1 MFLHTETRRI
11 LTPFIILGLVAT
23 PLLAGGLYVGWPL
36 VPSEL
41 QRIIIAVVALIAFA
55 AGNAAYLVWLER
67 KVAAHIQCRIGPK
80 EVGPFGL
87 IQPLVDGI
95 KLMSKQLLVPKGVD
109 PYLFKVAPL
118 LVLVPAVM
126 SFVTIPFSENLVA
139 RNIDIGLLMI
149 FAFASVN
156 VMGILLGG
164 WGSANK
170 YAIISAARAVSQNVA
185 YEIPMLITVITMVM
199 VTHTMNLNEI
209 VMQQDGSVLD
219 WYIFRLTTSPLM
231 PVAFLIFFICSLAET
246 NRAPFDLGEAESE
259 LIAGFHTEY
268 AGMGFG
274 VFFMGEYANI
284 VIGNSLAVILF
295 LGGWQSPL
303 GMEFG
308 GWLGFFLNDGI
319 LWFLAKL
326 YVLIFCVMWIRW
338 TYPRTTLWGLLNLSW
353 KYLIPI
359 SLLNLLLTGG
369 MIKLW
374 PYLKTLIMGAS

>member
-1 MFLHTETRRI
+1 MTFLPEPLR
-11 LTPFIILGLVAT
+11 
-23 PLLAGGLYVGWPL
+23 LLAFVVG
-36 VPSEL
+36 
-41 QRIIIAVVALIAFA
+41 IIAFVAL
-55 AGNAAYLVWLER
+55 NAAYLVWLER
-67 KVAAHIQCRIGPK
+67 KVAGHIQRRIGPK

-87 IQPLVDGI
+87 LQPLADGL
-95 KLMSKQLLVPKGVD
+95 KLMSKQLLVPKGID

-156 VMGILLGG
+156 VMGLLLGG

-170 YAIISAARAVSQNVA
+170 YAVISAARCVSQNVA
-185 YEIPMLITVITMVM
+185 YEIPMLITVITMIM
-199 VTHTMNLNEI
+199 VSHTMNLNEI
-209 VMQQDGSVLD
+209 VMQQDGNLLD
-219 WYIFRLTTSPLM
+219 WYIFRLSASPLM
-231 PVAFLIFFICSLAET
+231 PVAFLIFFTCSLAET

-259 LIAGFHTEY
+259 LIAGYHTEY
-268 AGMGFG
+268 SGMGFG

-284 VIGNSLAVILF
+284 IIGCSLTTILF

-303 GMEFG
+303 NMAAD
-308 GWLGFFLNDGI
+308 GWLAILGDGWW
-319 LWFLAKL
+319 WFLAKV
-326 YVLIFCVMWIRW
+326 YFLIFCVMWIRW

-359 SLLNLLLTGG
+359 SLVNLLVTGA

-374 PYLKTLIMGAS
+374 PLMKTFLMGAS

>member
-11 LTPFIILGLVAT
+11 LAPFIGLGLIAT
-23 PLLAGGLYVGWPL
+23 PLLAGGLYFLWPL
-36 VPSEL
+36 IPSEL
-41 QRIIIAVVALIAFA
+41 LRVIIALTALIAFA

-67 KVAAHIQCRIGPK
+67 KVAAHIQRRIGPK

-139 RNIDIGLLMI
+139 RNIDIGILMI

-170 YAIISAARAVSQNVA
+170 YAVISAARAVSQNVA
-185 YEIPMLITVITMVM
+185 YEIPMLITVISMIM

-209 VMQQDGSVLD
+209 VMQQDGSMLD
-219 WYIFRLTTSPLM
+219 WYIFRLSASPLM

-259 LIAGFHTEY
+259 LVAGFHTEY

-295 LGGWQSPL
+295 LGGWHSPV
-303 GMEFG
+303 GFVPD
-308 GWLGFFLNDGI
+308 GWW
-319 LWFLAKL
+319 WFLAKL
-326 YVLIFCVMWIRW
+326 YLLIFCVMWIRW

-359 SLLNLLLTGG
+359 SLINLLLTGA
-369 MIKLW
+369 MIKFW
-374 PYLKTLIMGAS
+374 PLLKTLIMGAS

>member
-11 LTPFIILGLVAT
+11 LAPFIGLGLIAI
-23 PLLAGGLYVGWPL
+23 PLLAGVIYFLLPL
-36 VPSEL
+36 IPSEL
-41 QRIIIAVVALIAFA
+41 LRVIIALVAAIAFA

-67 KVAAHIQCRIGPK
+67 KVAAHIQRRIGPK

-126 SFVTIPFSENLVA
+126 SFVTIPFSEHLVA
-139 RNIDIGLLMI
+139 RNIDIGILMI

-170 YAIISAARAVSQNVA
+170 YAVISAARAVSQNVA
-185 YEIPMLITVITMVM
+185 YEIPMLITVISMIM

-209 VMQQDGSVLD
+209 VMQQDGTMLD
-219 WYIFRLTTSPLM
+219 WFIFRLSASPLM
-231 PVAFLIFFICSLAET
+231 PVSFLIFFVCSLAET

-259 LIAGFHTEY
+259 LVAGFHTEY

-284 VIGNSLAVILF
+284 VIGSSLAVILF
-295 LGGWQSPL
+295 LGGWQSPFALAPEGWMAIL
-303 GMEFG
+303 GD
-308 GWLGFFLNDGI
+308 GWW
-319 LWFLAKL
+319 WFLAKMYL
-326 YVLIFCVMWIRW
+326 LIFCVMWIRW
-338 TYPRTTLWGLLNLSW
+338 TFPRTTLWGLLNLSW
-353 KYLIPI
+353 KILIPI
-359 SLLNLLLTGG
+359 SLINLLLTGA
-369 MIKLW
+369 MIKFW
-374 PYLKTLIMGAS
+374 PLLKTLIMGAS